1 MADNIETSI
10 EVSNINIAHLQANV
24 KEIKTDVKIIRDM
37 LTNHLINNAQLVERV
52 KKNENEID
60 TLRRKSDTW
69 NIGNSILAMFA
80 GAVGWLRGG

>member
-1 MADNIETSI
+1 MADNTETSI
-10 EVSNINIAHLQANV
+10 EVSNINIAHLQADV
-24 KEIKTDVKIIRDM
+24 KEIKNDVKIIRDM

-52 KKNENEID
+52 KKND